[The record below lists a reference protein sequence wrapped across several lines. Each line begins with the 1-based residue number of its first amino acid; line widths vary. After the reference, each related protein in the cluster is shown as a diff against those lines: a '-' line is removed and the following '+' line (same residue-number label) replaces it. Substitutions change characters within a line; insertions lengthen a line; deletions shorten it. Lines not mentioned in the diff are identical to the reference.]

1 MSEKKSW
8 DIQPN
13 NRRATAPQ
21 SVPVR
26 SAEPVR
32 TTRPASPR
40 AQSRQETKSSMPRS
54 EQSQRAVPPRVSAR
68 DSRKQSR
75 PAESQEVKRNK
86 GKASTRDESL
96 KGRRRRARQRTL
108 IAALIVLVLIVGG
121 GFASL
126 WWTGIRIETIAVSG
140 PDSDAMKTIAMNDLA
155 GRNAFFIP
163 RNSMF
168 FVPKKQIRADILR
181 QFPDISALTVSL
193 ISTNAISIVSIPR
206 QAALT
211 WCGDTYNSN
220 TTETVS
226 DASST
231 PDSPGMPP
239 CYSADAQGVI
249 FAVLPPGDTA
259 STDSLRIYAPLAGM
273 ADASSPLGA
282 SIAQASYIPNALQ
295 FVKVIKSLGVPIET
309 LVLRSDEADLYA
321 QSGTRITYVLG
332 HEEQTAQVAQAVFPS
347 LNVNNGSLEY
357 VDLRFAGKAYYKA
370 VGADTS
376 STASST

>member
-193 ISTNAISIVSIPR
+193 IST
-206 QAALT
+206 
-211 WCGDTYNSN
+211 
-220 TTETVS
+220 
-226 DASST
+226 